1 MTFTAHARR
10 EGKKRLWED
19 VPSPFNVGQREVLNY
34 FGVVELC
41 AMAAKLRATG
51 SL

>member
-1 MTFTAHARR
+1 
-10 EGKKRLWED
+10 
-19 VPSPFNVGQREVLNY
+19 VPNPFFVGQRAVMNY

-41 AMAAKLRATG
+41 AKAAKLRATG

>member
-1 MTFTAHARR
+1 MPTSGRTQRTIAYARNVR
-10 EGKKRLWED
+10 NPYL
-19 VPSPFNVGQREVLNY
+19 VGQRAVLNY
-34 FGVVELC
+34 MGVVELC